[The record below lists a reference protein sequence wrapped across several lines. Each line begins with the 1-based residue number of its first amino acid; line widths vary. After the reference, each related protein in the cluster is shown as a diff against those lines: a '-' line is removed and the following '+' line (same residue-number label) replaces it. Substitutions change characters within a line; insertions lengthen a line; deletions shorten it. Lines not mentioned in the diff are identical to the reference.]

1 MNSVSVQKKIYTLP
15 TFKTPLCSVQ
25 RYLAW
30 LHLLSICKIFF
41 CTTKCIQCY
50 FVDAI
55 DRIIIMCTFLC
66 YVFAYVLDNWMN
78 EICECNGTYVIF
90 YIHIRDLRDIFV
102 ILSIMQFLIYL
113 LYCCFF
119 MCYSFYIW
127 ISSVWK
133 SVVLTQFTYGCT
145 VYAHHNQERDA
156 NACVTKPINSWS
168 TLCSSLHKICII

>member
-1 MNSVSVQKKIYTLP
+1 MNSVQKNKTYTLP

-90 YIHIRDLRDIFV
+90 LHSHKRPTRYFCDTVYNAIFNLFIILLFLFV
-102 ILSIMQFLIYL
+102 IHSIFEFHRYG
-113 LYCCFF
+113 
-119 MCYSFYIW
+119 
-127 ISSVWK
+127 K
-133 SVVLTQFTYGCT
+133 VLF
-145 VYAHHNQERDA
+145 
-156 NACVTKPINSWS
+156 
-168 TLCSSLHKICII
+168 